1 MHEVGSMEREKVKS
15 FLISEYE
22 RWFSVT
28 TDELRKS
35 REDDETKAKLLERS
49 REQLAGMLMF
59 IRGTGAITQTEFQTM
74 YEEMRD
80 KLDPHK
86 LYNFRI
92 IMRTEVF
99 HADRD

>member
-1 MHEVGSMEREKVKS
+1 MEKEKVKS

-35 REDDETKAKLLERS
+35 REDDETKAELLERS

-59 IRGTGAITQTEFQTM
+59 IRGQVRSHRQ
-74 YEEMRD
+74 
-80 KLDPHK
+80 
-86 LYNFRI
+86 NFRPC
-92 IMRTEVF
+92 MKK
-99 HADRD
+99 

>member
-1 MHEVGSMEREKVKS
+1 
-15 FLISEYE
+15 
-22 RWFSVT
+22 
-28 TDELRKS
+28 
-35 REDDETKAKLLERS
+35 
-49 REQLAGMLMF
+49 MLMF

-99 HADRD
+99 HADSK